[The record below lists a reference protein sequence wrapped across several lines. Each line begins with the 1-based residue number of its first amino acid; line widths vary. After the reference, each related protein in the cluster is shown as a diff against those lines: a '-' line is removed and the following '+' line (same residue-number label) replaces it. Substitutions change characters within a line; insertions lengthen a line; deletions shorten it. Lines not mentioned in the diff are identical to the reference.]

1 MSGKVS
7 INFPISQY
15 RITLW
20 VVAFVIT
27 TGSAIFQR
35 WTGPTYPVRGKTILN
50 GSEIKYELLRS
61 ETTDKDAVV
70 CLNIPD
76 TTIHGY
82 VQYKRFKSND
92 EWVRI
97 SFRRENDKL
106 LAYLPK
112 QPAAGKLMYTI
123 NLIKSDQEISLTKND
138 PIIIRFKGSVPS
150 LFLLPH
156 IILMFLAML
165 YSNRAAVEALDVK
178 GRAKKYMYYTI
189 ILFLMGG
196 FILGPIVQKFAFGS
210 YWEGIPLGW
219 DLTDNKTL
227 IAMLGWLWAWIQ
239 NRKGKTNRGWIIFA
253 SFLMLAVYLIPHSV
267 MGSEI
272 DYTELNSLPH
282 N

>member
-1 MSGKVS
+1 VF

-20 VVAFVIT
+20 LVAFAIT

-35 WTGPTYPVRGKTILN
+35 LTGPTYPVRGQTILN
-50 GSEIKYELLRS
+50 GSEIKYELPRS

-70 CLNIPD
+70 CLKIPD
-76 TTIHGY
+76 TTIYGY
-82 VQYKRFKSND
+82 VQYKRFKSYD
-92 EWVRI
+92 EWERI
-97 SFRRENDKL
+97 SFARENDQL

-123 NLIKSDQEISLTKND
+123 NLIKGDQEISLTEKD
-138 PIIIRFKGSVPS
+138 PIIIRFKGHVPA
-150 LFLLPH
+150 LFLIPH

-165 YSNRAAVEALDVK
+165 YSNRTAVEALDAT
-178 GRAKKYMYYTI
+178 GQAKKYMYITI
-189 ILFLMGG
+189 VLFSMGG
-196 FILGPIVQKFAFGS
+196 LILGPIVQKFAFGS

-227 IAMLGWLWAWIQ
+227 IAMLGWIWAWIQ

-253 SFLMLAVYLIPHSV
+253 SILMLAIYLVPHSV
-267 MGSEI
+267 LGSEI
-272 DYTELNSLPH
+272 DYTKLNSSTH